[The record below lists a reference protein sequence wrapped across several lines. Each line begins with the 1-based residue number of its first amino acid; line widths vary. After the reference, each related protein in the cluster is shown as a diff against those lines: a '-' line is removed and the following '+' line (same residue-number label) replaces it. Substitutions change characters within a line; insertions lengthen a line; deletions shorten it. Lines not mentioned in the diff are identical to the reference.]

1 MGKEASP
8 CLRFRVSAACSCCPS
23 CWSAWWPPAPS
34 FQHPPPTLRSRKGKI
49 QRAVGI
55 ALHQIGDPY
64 RYGAAGPNAFDC
76 SGLVNYSYR
85 KAGFRHVPR
94 TSDAQ
99 ARWGHKVRKSH
110 LRRGDLMFFHSGG
123 NVYHAAIF
131 LKRNRNGSVVMLD
144 SAKPGTRVHRRHP
157 WTDAVVRAEPPVLTH
172 IRTHA
177 VTPA

>member
-1 MGKEASP
+1 MPAIS
-8 CLRFRVSAACSCCPS
+8 RFGSLFVLPLMLVGLVAAGALVSTPAAD
-23 CWSAWWPPAPS
+23 AAVR
-34 FQHPPPTLRSRKGKI
+34 HGKI
-49 QRAVGI
+49 QRAVRV

-64 RYGAAGPNAFDC
+64 RYGAAGPDAFDC

-131 LKRNRNGSVVMLD
+131 LKRNRHGTVVMLD

-157 WTDAVVRAEPPVLTH
+157 LTTQWFGRSLRH
-172 IRTHA
+172 
-177 VTPA
+177 

>member
-1 MGKEASP
+1 MPAIS
-8 CLRFRVSAACSCCPS
+8 RFGSLFVLPLMLVSLVAAGALVST
-23 CWSAWWPPAPS
+23 
-34 FQHPPPTLRSRKGKI
+34 PTADAAVRKGKI
-49 QRAVGI
+49 HRAVSV

-76 SGLVNYSYR
+76 SGLVYYSYR

-131 LKRNRNGSVVMLD
+131 LKRNRKGTVVMLD

-157 WTDAVVRAEPPVLTH
+157 FTDQWFGRSLRH
-172 IRTHA
+172 
-177 VTPA
+177 

>member
-1 MGKEASP
+1 MPAISRFGSLIVLPLMLVGLVAAST
-8 CLRFRVSAACSCCPS
+8 LVSTPAAD
-23 CWSAWWPPAPS
+23 AA
-34 FQHPPPTLRSRKGKI
+34 SRNTKI
-49 QRAVGI
+49 SRAVRV

-76 SGLVNYSYR
+76 SGLVYYSYR

-94 TSDAQ
+94 TSDDQ

-131 LKRNRNGSVVMLD
+131 LKRNRKGTVVMLD

-157 WTDAVVRAEPPVLTH
+157 FTKQWFGRSLRH
-172 IRTHA
+172 
-177 VTPA
+177 